1 MRREPSDINI
11 NDSLRLFVQKIS
23 KIPTLPVVA
32 HGILSMT
39 DNDLV
44 SVDILEEIVSKDP
57 AISAKIVG
65 LSNSAFFGYQ
75 IPHAT
80 VASAIQ
86 KIGFTHVKNIAL
98 GISLMT
104 IFDNKHLKLAT
115 DYGRIYR
122 RSIATGLVALR
133 LAGNLR
139 INPGDDLFLSSMLH
153 DLGLLLLNSCFPDLY
168 SKSAEAARE
177 CENLLK
183 AETLVLG
190 FTHADIGGWIADT
203 WNLSDTIHEVIMH
216 HHNPSLAGKYKRT
229 VALVHLAD
237 YITRKRFFF
246 MSEQNA
252 YCPLDPLALFLLDMP
267 DKNFEDI
274 ASGIPDNMFENGIF

>member
-1 MRREPSDINI
+1 MRREANDINI
-11 NDSLRLFVQKIS
+11 NDSLRLFVQQIS
-23 KIPTLPVVA
+23 KLPTLPVVA

-39 DNDLV
+39 GNDNC
-44 SVDILEEIVSKDP
+44 SVDTLEEIVSKDP

-75 IPHAT
+75 MPHAT
-80 VASAIQ
+80 VAGAIQ
-86 KIGFTHVKNIAL
+86 KIGFTNVKNIAL

-133 LAGNLR
+133 LAGNLG
-139 INPGDDLFLSSMLH
+139 INPGDDLFLSGMLH
-153 DLGLLLLNSCFPDLY
+153 DIGLLLLNSRFPDLY
-168 SKSAEAARE
+168 SKSADAAQE
-177 CENLLK
+177 YKNLLK
-183 AETLVLG
+183 AETLIFG
-190 FTHADIGGWIADT
+190 FTHAEIGGWLSDT
-203 WNLSDTIHEVIMH
+203 WNLSDTIHEVIMR
-216 HHNPSLAGKYKRT
+216 HHNPSDARKYKGT

-237 YITRKRFFF
+237 YITRKKFFF

-252 YCPLDPLALFLLDMP
+252 YCPLDPLALFLLDIP

-274 ASGIPDNMFENGIF
+274 ASDIPDDMFEDGVL